1 MKKMLAY
8 MYSAL
13 VAAAALLSAPQVG
26 NAKTALYDTTS
37 LAQLVTQTGELIQKL
52 YESRQQ
58 WLLKQEHRL
67 NELDLII
74 IRKVPLPGE
83 PSYVEALEEKL
94 RILEALRVE
103 EENFQLQLL
112 RLRYTKGL
120 ELIKL
125 LYEKVLSL
133 DHHFSSIQTF
143 QQINALSNPNN
154 YPAFQQ
160 NRAMVEERLKKKGG
174 GVRLPAL
181 FQGNPLLSATFSIVT
196 TLLAEGD
203 NAQKEKEF
211 DQIAC
216 IMDFTVRMNAD
227 LNTIYYETEFLK
239 NNNQS
244 LKDDCLALFTEYTKP
259 INYLVQLD
267 KCRKNDDW
275 DAVMDAIDKT
285 FKEIGA
291 NATDPVKSKVSM
303 KQQVNLEFS
312 MNRLLDYMDKYS
324 VFVNDGEKYYRKFNV
339 IVSNYQNESVCAGQ
353 IPASFSDLKKDI
365 DSSIDKFNNSY
376 KLTELKG
383 SKLKD
388 LLYGLPEN

>member
-1 MKKMLAY
+1 MKNIHTIPFCAAVTAFLFFAFQHE
-8 MYSAL
+8 
-13 VAAAALLSAPQVG
+13 VAAKGAYYDSTSLKNLVIQTSEHMKRLNDSHQ
-26 NAKTALYDTTS
+26 KWLYD
-37 LAQLVTQTGELIQKL
+37 
-52 YESRQQ
+52 
-58 WLLKQEHRL
+58 QEIRL

-74 IRKVPLPGE
+74 IRKTPLPGE
-83 PSYVEALEEKL
+83 PSYVEALEQKL
-94 RILEALRVE
+94 KIIEALRVDE
-103 EENFQLQLL
+103 ESFQLQLL

-160 NRAMVEERLKKKGG
+160 NRAVMEERLKKKGG
-174 GVRLPAL
+174 GIRLPAL
-181 FQGNPLLSATFSIVT
+181 FQTNPLLSATFSIVS
-196 TLLAEGD
+196 TLFAEGD

-211 DQIAC
+211 EQISC

-239 NNNQS
+239 NSNQS
-244 LKDDCLALFTEYTKP
+244 LKEDCLALFTEYTKP
-259 INYLVQLD
+259 IDYLVQLD

-275 DAVMDAIDKT
+275 DAVVDAIDKT
-285 FKEIGA
+285 FKDIGT
-291 NATDPVKSKVSM
+291 NAADPVKSKICM

-324 VFVNDGEKYYRKFNV
+324 VFVNEGEKYYRKFNV
-339 IVSNYQNESVCAGQ
+339 IVSNYQNEGACAGQ

-376 KLTELKG
+376 KLSELKG

>member
-1 MKKMLAY
+1 MKNIRTFLFNAYVTGMLLFAC
-8 MYSAL
+8 SE
-13 VAAAALLSAPQVG
+13 VAM
-26 NAKTALYDTTS
+26 AKATLYDSTS
-37 LAQLVTQTGELIQKL
+37 LARLVIQTNELVQTMHASHQL
-52 YESRQQ
+52 
-58 WLLKQEHRL
+58 WLLNQDRRL

-74 IRKVPLPGE
+74 IRKTPLPGE

-94 RILEALRVE
+94 RILESLRVDE
-103 EENFQLQLL
+103 ESFQLQLL

-143 QQINALSNPNN
+143 QQINTLSNPNS

-160 NRAMVEERLKKKGG
+160 NRAIVEERLKKKGG

-181 FQGNPLLSATFSIVT
+181 FQSNPLLSATFSIVA
-196 TLLAEGD
+196 TLFSEGD

-244 LKDDCLALFTEYTKP
+244 LKDDCMALFTEYTKP

-285 FKEIGA
+285 FKDISV
-291 NATDPVKSKVSM
+291 NASDPVKSKVSM

-324 VFVNDGEKYYRKFNV
+324 VFVNEGEKYYRKFNV
-339 IVSNYQNESVCAGQ
+339 IVSNYQNETACAGQ